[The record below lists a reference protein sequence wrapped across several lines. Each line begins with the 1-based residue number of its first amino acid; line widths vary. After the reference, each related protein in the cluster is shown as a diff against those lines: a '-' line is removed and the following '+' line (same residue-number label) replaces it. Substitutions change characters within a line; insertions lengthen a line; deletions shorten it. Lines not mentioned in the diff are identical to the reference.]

1 MRAIQKRLTWG
12 APDYGAPNFSCLRKK
27 KIMLY
32 SNATT
37 SLQPAIPAVGFLHG
51 ALVRP
56 HVPGVADVECGPG
69 RARFIDAR
77 DPHIAYLRTDDRHH
91 GGLRKWFDYVTA
103 AFIVTAVA
111 FGPAVTWL
119 LAR

>member
-1 MRAIQKRLTWG
+1 MMHAYST
-12 APDYGAPNFSCLRKK
+12 APR
-27 KIMLY
+27 
-32 SNATT
+32 
-37 SLQPAIPAVGFLHG
+37 QPAIPAVGFLQG

-56 HVPGVADVECGPG
+56 NVHDLADVECGPG
-69 RARFIDAR
+69 RAPFTQAR
-77 DPHIAYLRTDDRHH
+77 DPYVAHLRRDERARAR
-91 GGLRKWFDYVTA
+91 LPKWLDYVTA

>member
-1 MRAIQKRLTWG
+1 
-12 APDYGAPNFSCLRKK
+12 
-27 KIMLY
+27 MLH

-56 HVPGVADVECGPG
+56 HVPRLTDGECGPG

-77 DPHIAYLRTDDRHH
+77 DPYIAHLRSDDRHQ
-91 GGLRKWFDYVTA
+91 GRLRKWFDYLTA

-111 FGPAVTWL
+111 FGPAVAWL